1 MKKLL
6 LILLLSCSWIQLAV
20 CQTVDSIKV
29 EQAGDLI
36 KIHYKILNSTQ
47 YQTFRIA
54 VSAKINGGLESKL
67 ESLIGDV
74 GENVLG
80 GKEDYLIIWDA
91 LKDVEE
97 VNSAEFS
104 VRAEL
109 ISDNTPKRSG
119 KINTSDPVYWQKER
133 FFLIAS
139 GAIGSDYFLGGG
151 RIGYMGSFGFSFSAL
166 FGNKPYPD
174 GYTKDGD
181 DSYQSTVASI
191 DLTKRIVNN
200 KNNQLHILGGIA
212 ISDQA
217 STSANNYQGSMRW
230 GIDLGLVAGI
240 NRVALYAG
248 FSKVKPPF
256 FSDLDSE
263 GTSWF
268 NIGFG
273 VRF

>member
-1 MKKLL
+1 MKKSVF
-6 LILLLSCSWIQLAV
+6 ILFLVIFSSYSLNSQS
-20 CQTVDSIKV
+20 VDSIKV
-29 EQAGDLI
+29 EQSGDLI
-36 KIHYKILNSTQ
+36 KIHYKILNSTH
-47 YQTFRIA
+47 YQTFKIA

-80 GKEDYLIIWDA
+80 GKEEYMIIWDA
-91 LKDVEE
+91 LKDVDE

-104 VRAEL
+104 VKAEL

-151 RIGYMGSFGFSFSAL
+151 RIGYMGNFGFSFSAL

-181 DSYQSTVASI
+181 DSYQSTGASI

-240 NRVALYAG
+240 NRLALYAG
-248 FSKVKPPF
+248 FSKVKPSF

-263 GTSWF
+263 GTAWF

-273 VRF
+273 IRF